1 MKRSARAVFTSAL
14 LCALFLGQTHVCE
27 ARPRPR
33 VIVVTTHSE
42 STTAL
47 RLEAELR
54 SMDVEVIRVTSSDD
68 GTHIRQ
74 SLQRMAKEQG
84 AFAAVRIVPTG
95 DEAEVWVADRVTG
108 KTLVREVISGGNAEG
123 FDEAI
128 SLGAVELLR
137 ASLLEVATVDDLK
150 GDVEPESTPAKL
162 LPEPVTA
169 ERDEDARGRQS
180 RRRGAQGGG
189 AQGGGAPPPVVTW
202 IGIEPGVV
210 FGVGRLKAGATL
222 ELDLKV
228 LGRAGLGGQLVAS
241 LPLSGQS
248 VEVNEDKALLRA
260 QQFALMGCYAPTF
273 GSVSPSASVGIQ
285 TSSVT
290 STGETAP
297 PNYAQEQR
305 RVRMAPVARLG
316 FSFRWIPS
324 LGLRLDG
331 TASYQTEPLA
341 IRMLGREVAEFGRPT
356 LSVSLGIELGVPL
369 TTTPPPAGS

>member
-1 MKRSARAVFTSAL
+1 MKRSVRAVLASAL
-14 LCALFLGQTHVCE
+14 LCALFLGQMHICQ
-27 ARPRPR
+27 ARSRPR

-74 SLQRMAKEQG
+74 SLQRLAKEQG

-108 KTLVREVISGGNAEG
+108 KTLVREVISGGNVEG

-137 ASLLEVATVDDLK
+137 ASLLEVATVEDLK
-150 GDVEPESTPAKL
+150 GDVEPEATPTKL
-162 LPEPVTA
+162 LPKPTQQK
-169 ERDEDARGRQS
+169 RDGAASRQGS
-180 RRRGAQGGG
+180 RLLGDNRDGAQ
-189 AQGGGAPPPVVTW
+189 PPVVAW
-202 IGIEPGVV
+202 LGIEPGVV

-228 LGRAGLGGQLVAS
+228 LGRAGLGGQLFAS

-248 VEVNEDKALLRA
+248 VEVREDKALLRA
-260 QQFALMGCYAPTF
+260 QQIALMGCYAPTV
-273 GSVSPSASVGIQ
+273 GALNPSMSAGLQ
-285 TSSVT
+285 TTSVT
-290 STGETAP
+290 STGETSP

-305 RVRMAPVARLG
+305 RVRIAPVARLG
-316 FSFRWIPS
+316 VAYRFMPS

-356 LSVSLGIELGVPL
+356 ISVALGIELGIPL
-369 TTTPPPAGS
+369 TTTAPPAGS